1 MIGQSWVMWVAEG
14 YELANHSLLL
24 PTLGDSMSAKGW
36 EGEQYRNAWQ
46 TKTTDANHQ
55 WHIIGLKMKDKPFSM
70 AYKDLRHLAL
80 STFPASSLRPLT
92 VPWRHRAACHSWRRP
107 CFLLYLQTS
116 AGDALP
122 ASLPKPCFVH
132 VRCFKRKPF
141 PRLRLP
147 ETPCFRRS
155 SPAALE
161 VSA

>member
-1 MIGQSWVMWVAEG
+1 MASSPEPHRIGRG
-14 YELANHSLLL
+14 SL
-24 PTLGDSMSAKGW
+24 PKDGR
-36 EGEQYRNAWQ
+36 GEQYQNAWQ

-55 WHIIGLKMKDKPFSM
+55 RHTIGLKMKDKPFSM

-80 STFPASSLRPLT
+80 SAFPASSLRPLT
-92 VPWRHRAACHSWRRP
+92 VPWRHRAACRSWRRP
-107 CFLLYLQTS
+107 CFLLYLQAS
-116 AGDALP
+116 AGNALP

-132 VRCFKRKPF
+132 VSCFKRKPF

-147 ETPCFRRS
+147 GTLCFHHS